1 MDSSQDLHERLWW
14 SFSSLALLDIR
25 DLAAYM
31 QDGDTLVAAVV
42 IAPQQNPID
51 VLVSRPDTTS
61 ETKSLHKVGFA
72 RIQGKNDDAP
82 ITVAVWQTQHDGVYV
97 ITSSVPGTDSRWQR
111 IQRLIASG
119 PSLVGVFLDHN
130 DFLNIGRHLAD
141 LGEVEVSRITARHRT
156 AGNTMSKGWSV
167 QNTVSR
173 PSVDEAVRPFIADG
187 YAIRSLTIAVGN
199 KMHVH
204 VLRSGVASL
213 YSGELRL
220 FTTYVLSSLIVAAHR
235 RVTLLNN
242 RARQAHQPPKQP
254 IRLSFE
260 QPTFVTRDDTGR
272 LIDALASEQHLTVA
286 VLHRNPYLHVTL
298 ADLRDGSNFDVMV
311 TDEHQVDLYPG
322 FRSSL
327 AALTQLAQ
335 SIAEEFDAATIAEAA
350 PQPKLSLEELVG

>member
-1 MDSSQDLHERLWW
+1 MENGQDLHERLWW
-14 SFSSLALLDIR
+14 SFSNLALLEIR

-31 QDGDTLVAAVV
+31 QKGDTLVAATV
-42 IAPQQNPID
+42 IAPDKDPLD
-51 VLVSRPDTTS
+51 VLISRS
-61 ETKSLHKVGFA
+61 GVVGQTKSLDRVGFA
-72 RIQGKNDDAP
+72 RIESKTHDP
-82 ITVAVWQTQHDGVYV
+82 ITVAVWQTQHDDVYA
-97 ITSSVPGTDSRWQR
+97 ITASVPATDPRWQR

-119 PSLVGVFLDHN
+119 PALVGVFLDHN

-141 LGEVEVSRITARHRT
+141 LGDVEVSRITARHRV
-156 AGNTMSKGWSV
+156 AGNSMSKGWSA
-167 QNTVSR
+167 QNTVTR
-173 PSVDEAVRPFIADG
+173 PSVDEAVRAAVAEG
-187 YAIRSLTIAVGN
+187 YAVRSLTMAVGD

-220 FTTYVLSSLIVAAHR
+220 FATHVLSPMIVAAHR

-242 RARQAHQPPKQP
+242 RARRANQPPKQP

-272 LIDALASEQHLTVA
+272 LIDALASAQHLTVA
-286 VLHRNPYLHVTL
+286 VLHRNPYLHVSL

-311 TDEHQVDLYPG
+311 TDEHQVDVYPG

-327 AALTQLAQ
+327 GALTQLAQ
-335 SIAEEFDAATIAEAA
+335 FIGEEFDAATIAEAV
-350 PQPKLSLEELVG
+350 PQPKLSLDELVG